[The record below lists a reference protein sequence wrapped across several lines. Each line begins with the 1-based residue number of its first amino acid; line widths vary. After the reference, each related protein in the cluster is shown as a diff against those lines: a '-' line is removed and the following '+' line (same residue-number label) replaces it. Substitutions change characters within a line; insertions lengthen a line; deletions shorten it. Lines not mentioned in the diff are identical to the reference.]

1 MLSFNAGPTLAFIAL
16 HKAGSRFAMRN
27 RPMDKRIIVN
37 E

>member
-1 MLSFNAGPTLAFIAL
+1 MLSFNARPTLAPIVL
-16 HKAGSRFAMRN
+16 QKAGSRFAMRN